1 MEVKMSRNEKWSI
14 QDACSYLYQFESS
27 IVKNNDKTM
36 LPFCADIALK
46 RLVLYD
52 MCPSAFGGTLKREE
66 IIHDIEEHIFKGRT
80 TENTKRELKKVVGG
94 FAKKYL
100 DVNKD

>member
-14 QDACSYLYQFESS
+14 QDACSYLYQ
-27 IVKNNDKTM
+27 
-36 LPFCADIALK
+36 ALK
-46 RLVLYD
+46 RLALYD
-52 MCPSAFGGTLKREE
+52 MCPSAFGSTLKREE